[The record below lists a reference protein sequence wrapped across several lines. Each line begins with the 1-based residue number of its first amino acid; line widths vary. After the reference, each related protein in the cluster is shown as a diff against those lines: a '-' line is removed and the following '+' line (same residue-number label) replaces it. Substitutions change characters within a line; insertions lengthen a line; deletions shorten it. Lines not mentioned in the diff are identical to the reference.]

1 MSDTACPDCAAA
13 ELNPRSPLYRAGC
26 IECQTRHLAHSP
38 QHWVSRAARRMM
50 PSYVAALKA
59 VFGDDYM
66 AGHLRVKRWADRIEA
81 ARMEAA
87 A

>member
-1 MSDTACPDCAAA
+1 MTDTACPDCTSA
-13 ELNPRSPLYRAGC
+13 EQNPRWPLYRAGC
-26 IECQTRHLAHSP
+26 IECQTRHLAHLPS
-38 QHWVSRAARRMM
+38 HWTSRAAMRMM
-50 PSYVAALKA
+50 PSYVEALKA

-81 ARMEAA
+81 QRLEAA